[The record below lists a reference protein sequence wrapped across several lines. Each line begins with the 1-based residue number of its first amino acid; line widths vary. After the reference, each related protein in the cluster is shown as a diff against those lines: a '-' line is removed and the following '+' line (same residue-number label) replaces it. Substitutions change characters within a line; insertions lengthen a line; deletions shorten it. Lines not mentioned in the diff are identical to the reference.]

1 MHFFAAFLFHFFGWF
16 CFDGGGT
23 PIFCTHSHT
32 DLLFISISLSPLH
45 KWVCDGVCWPLT
57 TCFLCTRCYLPCQK
71 KKKKNRGKSG
81 EKMQIAWN
89 TMPRRLLKLL
99 ALSPSLRSVFH
110 LASRCGFLCILNAFS
125 ACTNTGS
132 FTLSKFCEEEKIL
145 PKSSLFPILFISWG
159 CRRKTSLP

>member
-1 MHFFAAFLFHFFGWF
+1 MHFFAAFLFHFFFWF
-16 CFDGGGT
+16 CFDRGGT
-23 PIFCTHSHT
+23 PISCTHTHT
-32 DLLFISISLSPLH
+32 RPRTYYLYLSLFHPSINGCVLAPHNLFFMYSLLFA
-45 KWVCDGVCWPLT
+45 
-57 TCFLCTRCYLPCQK
+57 LPK

-89 TMPRRLLKLL
+89 TMPRRLLKLS
-99 ALSPSLRSVFH
+99 ALSPSLCSVFH

-132 FTLSKFCEEEKIL
+132 FTLSKSCEEEKIL